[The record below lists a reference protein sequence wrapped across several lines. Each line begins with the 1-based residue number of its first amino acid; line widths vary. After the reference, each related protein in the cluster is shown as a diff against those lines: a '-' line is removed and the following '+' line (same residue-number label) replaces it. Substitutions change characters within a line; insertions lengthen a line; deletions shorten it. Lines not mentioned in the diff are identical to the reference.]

1 MAHPIIPVFGKLN
14 QEDCRQLHREFPTSM
29 GYRVRTCAKIEKG
42 INKMRVSGEKVGNL
56 IVPKT
61 IVPIGVRGFNLTDR
75 QLWRLIQ
82 LFTAFQIHDGFARM
96 L

>member
-1 MAHPIIPVFGKLN
+1 
-14 QEDCRQLHREFPTSM
+14 M
-29 GYRVRTCAKIEKG
+29 GYGVRTCTKIEKG

-75 QLWRLIQ
+75 RLIQ